1 MLNKSSSGYRAPE
14 RERNTTTACPDE
26 LPDFHDRD
34 AARREW
40 AALAPLIAHTPVIR
54 VSRDGGKTYPHKWVR
69 GLDAEALPTM
79 PAAVHLHDA
88 RGCGHVLILD
98 LDASGPVD
106 DDYTAIATRL
116 DALSLMWFADISP
129 SGGRHIYI
137 PLDADLPHSILAQ
150 TARTLATLHP
160 SIDPGPHYSADTGC
174 IRPPGSV
181 WKRGGHQRLIT
192 PLADAIAAVTIG
204 NPPSVL
210 DRLIEGLEPSPAP
223 GADDHIDV
231 DVTAY
236 LPPGSRQVSARIA
249 AIARTGLYDTK
260 RYASPS
266 EARQAVITAA
276 ARAGVDRLDLI
287 RRLETGI
294 WPGLAGMYARY
305 AHPRA
310 ALNRDWA
317 KAQTWLSQQPGTT
330 VQSSTTSPQVTAGA
344 TKLSLIHSDLRR
356 LEAHLAH
363 TEPPATSSAARQRF
377 FLLRALIAA
386 AHQDGSLTVARG
398 CRSLAITSGLDRTK
412 IPSVLTALCSE
423 PHPLLREVR
432 PAQGK
437 DAAVYELL
445 PPTSATSDRSP
456 WSRGRPVHAL
466 RPAFRVLGLTAAVV
480 YEALE
485 LHGQLTGRA
494 IAARTGLSPTTVL
507 DMLGLL
513 HAHGLAS
520 TSHRRGNTMWTA
532 TSSQALTDAGERLG
546 ASAIVA
552 ALIVRFHTE
561 RRIWWAWL
569 ADQSL
574 RRQAEY
580 LSTEDLPPPLWDPGD
595 GEIPTESHQ

>member
-1 MLNKSSSGYRAPE
+1 MTKLSSGYRAPE
-14 RERNTTTACPDE
+14 NNFNNRNACPDE

-69 GLDAEALPTM
+69 GLDAEVLPTM

-88 RGCGHVLILD
+88 RGCGHVLTLD
-98 LDASGPVD
+98 LDASGTVE
-106 DDYTAIATRL
+106 DDYTEIATRL
-116 DALSLMWFADISP
+116 DALGLMWFADLSP

-137 PLDADLPHSILAQ
+137 PLDADLPHSVLSQ
-150 TARTLATLHP
+150 TARTLATRYP

-181 WKRGGHQRLIT
+181 WKRGGHQRLTT
-192 PLADAIAAVTIG
+192 PLPDAIGAATIG
-204 NPPSVL
+204 NPPSL
-210 DRLIEGLEPSPAP
+210 LNRLVEGIEPAP
-223 GADDHIDV
+223 LPDVDESVDV

-236 LPPGSRQVSARIA
+236 LPTEPRQVSARIA
-249 AIARTGLYDTK
+249 AIARTGLYDTD

-266 EARQAVITAA
+266 EARQAIITAA
-276 ARAGVDRLDLI
+276 ARAGLDRLDVI

-294 WPGLAGMYARY
+294 WPGLAGMYSRY
-305 AHPRA
+305 AHPRT

-317 KAQTWLSQQPGTT
+317 KAQTWLSQQPRTT
-330 VQSSTTSPQVTAGA
+330 VQSSTTSPKVTAGPP
-344 TKLSLIHSDLRR
+344 KLSLIHEDLRR
-356 LEAHLAH
+356 LETHLAH
-363 TEPPATSSAARQRF
+363 TEPPATSAATRQRF

-423 PHPLLREVR
+423 AQPLVRQVR

-445 PPTSATSDRSP
+445 PPTTATPDRSP
-456 WSRGRPVHAL
+456 WSRGRPVQAL

-485 LHGQLTGRA
+485 LHGELTGRG

-513 HAHGLAS
+513 DAHGLAEAS
-520 TSHRRGNTMWTA
+520 QRRGNTMWTV
-532 TSSQALTDAGERLG
+532 TSTQALTDAGDRLG
-546 ASAIVA
+546 ATAIVA

-569 ADQSL
+569 ADQAL

-580 LSTEDLPPPLWDPGD
+580 ISMEDLPPPLWDPGRL
-595 GEIPTESHQ
+595 ETPA